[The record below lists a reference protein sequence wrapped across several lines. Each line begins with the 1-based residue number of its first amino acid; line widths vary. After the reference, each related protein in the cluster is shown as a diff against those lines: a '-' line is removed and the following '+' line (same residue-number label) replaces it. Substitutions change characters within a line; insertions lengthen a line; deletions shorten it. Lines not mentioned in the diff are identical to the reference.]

1 MNESLYIFLLTGLVS
16 MSAAL
21 SAGALNKLPEAEKSD
36 WLKTSQARVSVIFV
50 GNLAA
55 LTLVGAMAFGFLTL
69 HWSIPLTSMF
79 ITFPVVHLLIV
90 QKLLG
95 ESKGLMLM
103 TVPVLISIIILYL
116 NWP

>member
-21 SAGALNKLPEAEKSD
+21 SAGALNKLSDEDKPE
-36 WLKTSQARVSVIFV
+36 WLKANNARVAVIFI

-55 LTLVGAMAFGFLTL
+55 LTMVGSLAYGFLTL
-69 HWSIPLTSMF
+69 HWSIPLSSMF
-79 ITFPVVHLLIV
+79 ISFPVVHLVLI

-95 ESKGLMLM
+95 DVKGLFLM
-103 TVPVLISIIILYL
+103 TVPVLVSIVVLYL

>member
-1 MNESLYIFLLTGLVS
+1 MNEPLYIFLLTGLVS

-21 SAGALNKLPEAEKSD
+21 SAGALNKLPEEMKPD

-79 ITFPVVHLLIV
+79 IAFPAIHLLTV

-95 ESKGLMLM
+95 ESKGLVLM
-103 TVPVLISIIILYL
+103 TVPVLISIVVLYL
-116 NWP
+116 YWP

>member
-1 MNESLYIFLLTGLVS
+1 MNETLYIFLLTGIVS

-21 SAGALNKLPEAEKSD
+21 SAGSLNKLAEDQKPA
-36 WLKTSQARVSVIFV
+36 WLQRNKGRVAVIFI

-55 LTLVGAMAFGFLTL
+55 LTLVASMAYGFLTL
-69 HWSIPLTSMF
+69 HWSIPLSSMF
-79 ITFPVVHLLIV
+79 ISFPLVHLLVV

-95 ESKGLMLM
+95 EAKGLMLM
-103 TVPVLISIIILYL
+103 SPLVVVAAVLLYL